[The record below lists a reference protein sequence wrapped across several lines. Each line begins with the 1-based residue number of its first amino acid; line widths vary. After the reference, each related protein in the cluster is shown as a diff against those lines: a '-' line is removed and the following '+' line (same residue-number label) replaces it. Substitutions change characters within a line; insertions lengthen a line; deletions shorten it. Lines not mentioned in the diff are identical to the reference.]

1 MSQLFTIKDERTV
14 YCRGAMKAN
23 GGEWNPV
30 TSEWMFHDASDHANA
45 AAELYRVTRPTVAMR
60 EALQTMVTDGT
71 GALAWGFDPAEKP
84 LAIDDLDRSE
94 ASKLLAAG
102 YAVRRVLGVHP
113 LDDVEQPD
121 NEEPAAFD
129 ASEFEA
135 REQARR
141 RRRRNAA

>member
-1 MSQLFTIKDERTV
+1 MSNLYSIKDERTV
-14 YCRGAMKAN
+14 YCRAAMKAN

-30 TSEWMFHDASDHANA
+30 TSEWMFRDANDHANA
-45 AAELYRVTRPTVAMR
+45 LAELYRVTRPTVAMR
-60 EALQTMVTDGT
+60 EALQSMVGDGT

-84 LAIDDLDRSE
+84 LAIDDLDRGK

-113 LDDVEQPD
+113 LDDVEQPGD
-121 NEEPAAFD
+121 EPVTFD

-135 REQARR
+135 RENARR
-141 RRRRNAA
+141 QRRRTAA

>member
-1 MSQLFTIKDERTV
+1 MSQLYTVKDERTV
-14 YCRGAMKAN
+14 YCRVAMKAN

-30 TSEWMFHDASDHANA
+30 TREWIFHDANDHANA
-45 AAELYRVTRPTVAMR
+45 VAELYRVTRPTSGMR
-60 EALQTMVTDGT
+60 EALQAMVTDGT

-84 LAIDDLDRSE
+84 LPIDELDRSE

-113 LDDVEQPD
+113 LDDVEQPGD
-121 NEEPAAFD
+121 EPATFD
-129 ASEFEA
+129 AAEFEA

-141 RRRRNAA
+141 RRRRSAA

>member
-1 MSQLFTIKDERTV
+1 MSQLFSIKDERTV
-14 YCRGAMKAN
+14 YCRAAMKAN
-23 GGEWNPV
+23 GGEWNPM
-30 TSEWMFHDASDHANA
+30 TSEWMFRDANDHANA

-60 EALQTMVTDGT
+60 EALQAMVTDGT

-84 LAIDDLDRSE
+84 LSIDDLDRTE

-113 LDDVEQPD
+113 LDDVEPPD
-121 NEEPAAFD
+121 DEPAAFD

-135 REQARR
+135 RENARKRR
-141 RRRRNAA
+141 RRSAA

>member
-1 MSQLFTIKDERTV
+1 MSQLYSIKDERTV
-14 YCRGAMKAN
+14 YCRAAMKAN

-30 TSEWMFHDASDHANA
+30 TAEWIFRDADDHANA

-84 LAIDDLDRSE
+84 LAIDDLDRTE

-113 LDDVEQPD
+113 LDDVEQP
-121 NEEPAAFD
+121 EEEAAAFD
-129 ASEFEA
+129 TSEFEE
-135 REQARR
+135 RESGRR
-141 RRRRNAA
+141 RRRRAA